1 MTNLNKRIVRVGI
14 EGIGGGFTFFEDLDI
29 RCQGEKW
36 AGPESSMCRI
46 QISNLTRDQKN
57 FILTVASPMQINLT
71 GRRTP
76 LLVTLDVGRENVFDP
91 FRLFQGYCY
100 ASYVTMPPDIGIVL
114 ESTVQSL
121 AASTMMDMNWGA
133 LADLRT
139 IAQSV
144 ATTYGLTLNFTAS
157 NKQVANFHYTGGL
170 NDALQKLSMSGLVT
184 VFVDNT
190 ILYVTDTGK
199 KAGEASAFDLN
210 ILTGMVG
217 IPEVCETGVN
227 ARCLIRPEL
236 QLGGEVNVQ
245 SEINPAVNGNYLV
258 SHLKYE
264 IANRD
269 DPFWYEMLLTN
280 ANYLL
285 GNQ

>member
-1 MTNLNKRIVRVGI
+1 MTTLNKRIVRVGI
-14 EGIGGGFTFFEDLDI
+14 EKSDGDFIFFEDLDI

-36 AGPESSMCRI
+36 AGPESSMARI
-46 QISNLTRDQKN
+46 QISNLTREQKN
-57 FILTVASPMQINLT
+57 FILTVASPMQINVT

-76 LLVTLDVGRENVFDP
+76 LMVTLDVGRENVFEP

-133 LADLRT
+133 LANIST
-139 IAQSV
+139 IAASV
-144 ATTYGLTLNFTAS
+144 ASTYGLTLNFTATD
-157 NKQVANFHYTGGL
+157 KKVANFHYTGGL
-170 NDALQKLSMSGLVT
+170 QDALNKLAMSGLVT

-190 ILYVTDTGK
+190 VLYVADKGK
-199 KAGEASAFDLN
+199 KAGEASPFELN
-210 ILTGMVG
+210 ISSGMVG

-227 ARCLIRPEL
+227 ARCLIRPEI
-236 QLGGEVNVQ
+236 QLGGEITVM
-245 SEINPAVNGNYLV
+245 SDINPAVNGNYLA
-258 SHLKYE
+258 SHIKYE